1 MKKIFYILF
10 LVFVTAIFSFFSCD
24 SNPSETPSYPF
35 GIIKGRVIDA
45 GDNTPLAGVTVSTSH
60 PSNNGISD
68 TSGRYVVSGV
78 HMQST
83 GEFINITYSR
93 ANYVSLTITKWISVY
108 DTLKVEDVKISPS
121 SGVFVANN
129 LLLQQSDSPQSY
141 SNLDLNNLIVVPTTN
156 ANRDM
161 DLRDS
166 ANAKLRF
173 KFMSS
178 ISYPPPYTGYW
189 TKFGNSLGSFSKY
202 DFDTLAM
209 YYGASV
215 PLSDADFPNSDTK
228 YFYTPL
234 TEQSV
239 VPFYLYGRYLANPG
253 SSKIYGLLYIKS
265 SWIDTGNNRF
275 MVLVDVKINKNG
287 ENYFIPNK

>member
-1 MKKIFYILF
+1 MKKIFYVLF
-10 LVFVTAIFSFFSCD
+10 FIFVTSLFSFFSCN
-24 SNPSETPSYPF
+24 SNPSEAPSYPY
-35 GIIKGRVIDA
+35 GIIIGRVLDA
-45 GDNTPLAGVTVSTSH
+45 GNNTPLAGVTVSTSH

-93 ANYVSLTITKWISVY
+93 TNYVSLTITKWISVY
-108 DTLKVEDVKISPS
+108 DTLRVGDVKINPS
-121 SGVFVANN
+121 SGVFIANN
-129 LLLQQSDSPQSY
+129 LLLQQSDSAQTY
-141 SNLDLNNLIVVPTTN
+141 SSLDLNNLIVVQTTN
-156 ANRDM
+156 RNRDM

-178 ISYPPPYTGYW
+178 YLYPNYQGSM
-189 TKFGNSLGSFSKY
+189 TKFGNSLGNFSKH

-234 TEQSV
+234 TELSV
-239 VPFYLYGRYLANPG
+239 IPFYLYGRYNPNSG
-253 SSKIYGLLYIKS
+253 SPKIYGLLYIKS